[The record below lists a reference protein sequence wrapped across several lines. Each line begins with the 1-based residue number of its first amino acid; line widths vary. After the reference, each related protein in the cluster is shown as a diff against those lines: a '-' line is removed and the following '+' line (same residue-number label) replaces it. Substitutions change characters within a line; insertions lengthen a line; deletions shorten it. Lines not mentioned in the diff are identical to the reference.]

1 LINYALICP
10 SLPYSFFL
18 AGSVGVSALRELLQ
32 QKNGANAHRVLI
44 YLSLHSNALHDS
56 GIKAFAKC
64 LKTNQ
69 TLTYLSLGMETD
81 TTLRTFTHSHT
92 HLCTSTENNQITNK
106 GVRYLSKHLEKNRV
120 LTTLSLP
127 SNQIGDEG
135 LVTLS
140 EALGPKK
147 NATLLLLNVER
158 NPFSPKGAELFWKGI
173 AANGAEAAIR
183 PNAAEF
189 EFLQVYI

>member
-1 LINYALICP
+1 MEAPTTLSH
-10 SLPYSFFL
+10 SL
-18 AGSVGVSALRELLQ
+18 
-32 QKNGANAHRVLI
+32 AH
-44 YLSLHSNALHDS
+44 
-56 GIKAFAKC
+56 
-64 LKTNQ
+64 
-69 TLTYLSLGMETD
+69 TLT
-81 TTLRTFTHSHT
+81 F
-92 HLCTSTENNQITNK
+92 CTSVTENNQITNK

-140 EALGPKK
+140 EALGPTK
-147 NATLLLLNVER
+147 NETLLLLNVER
-158 NPFSPKGAELFWKGI
+158 NPFSPKGAEMFWKGVV
-173 AANGAEAAIR
+173 AKGAEAAIR